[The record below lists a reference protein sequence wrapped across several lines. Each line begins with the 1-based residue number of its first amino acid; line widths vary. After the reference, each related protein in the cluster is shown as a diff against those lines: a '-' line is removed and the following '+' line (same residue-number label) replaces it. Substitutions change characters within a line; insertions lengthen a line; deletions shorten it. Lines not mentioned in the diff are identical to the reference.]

1 MPAVERLYI
10 CEQKYALLSWQDDIE
25 TSQWLEVLHPLAAV
39 KELYISRKFTPYIV
53 PTLQELVGGRV
64 SEVLPALQTLF
75 LEEVLPPGPVEE
87 SIGKFIAARQL
98 AGRPISVSRWSY

>member
-1 MPAVERLYI
+1 M
-10 CEQKYALLSWQDDIE
+10 
-25 TSQWLEVLHPLAAV
+25 

-75 LEEVLPPGPVEE
+75 LEAALPPGPVQE
-87 SIGKFIAARQL
+87 SIEKFVAARQL
-98 AGRPISVSRWSY
+98 AGRPLAVSRWSYY